1 MCLFPLYNNNR
12 DLKFSEQ
19 GQRRVFEPKARL
31 LVQKHTRP
39 RTLRKMELDP
49 VIWSQLPDEIVN
61 KICNMIAKIRVRN
74 NAFLEEIR
82 FQGRRYSRW
91 YYNTMSLFGMDNVY
105 YVMYD
110 DMRNVLQVEDA
121 FPEDMPFETVVEEM
135 WRGLR
140 HEQRDEIIVC
150 S

>member
-1 MCLFPLYNNNR
+1 
-12 DLKFSEQ
+12 
-19 GQRRVFEPKARL
+19 
-31 LVQKHTRP
+31 
-39 RTLRKMELDP
+39 
-49 VIWSQLPDEIVN
+49 
-61 KICNMIAKIRVRN
+61 
-74 NAFLEEIR
+74 
-82 FQGRRYSRW
+82 
-91 YYNTMSLFGMDNVY
+91 MSLFGMDNVY